1 VQSHALVSFL
11 VIIVIVGF
19 SRPAR
24 HDLRKRRAVRHR
36 PLEATRFEGI
46 FRFHH
51 GQPAHNPGGSMGTTQ
66 HLNVGTIGHVD
77 HGKTTLTAAL
87 THVAAARFGGKAL
100 DFAQI
105 DRGVEERARGITIT
119 IKHVQYRTIN
129 TLSGAVRTYA
139 HIDCPGHADYVKNMI
154 VGASQMDGAILL
166 VDGSS
171 GPQPQTREHVLLAR
185 QVGVKHLVVFINK
198 VDVADP
204 ELLELV
210 ELEARELLAQ
220 HGFQDVAVVRGS
232 ALKALEAMRGGRGLG
247 EDTKCIEALLDTL
260 NERVPMP
267 ARDETA
273 PFLMPIEDVFTIEGR
288 GTVVTGRVQRGV
300 IPMQAEIELIGVP
313 QGALNRSVVTGI
325 EAFKELKTEAR
336 AGENVGLLLR
346 GVQRDALSRGMLV
359 AAPGS
364 IQPHQFG
371 EAELFT
377 LSKEEGGRHT
387 PFSSGYMPQ
396 FYFGAT
402 DVTGMLEVR
411 GAETE
416 IVPGERAV
424 VGFTL
429 QRAVGIEAGMRF
441 ALREGGRTIG
451 AGIVTG
457 VR

>member
-1 VQSHALVSFL
+1 
-11 VIIVIVGF
+11 
-19 SRPAR
+19 
-24 HDLRKRRAVRHR
+24 
-36 PLEATRFEGI
+36 
-46 FRFHH
+46 
-51 GQPAHNPGGSMGTTQ
+51 MGTTQ

-100 DFAQI
+100 EFAQI
-105 DRGVEERARGITIT
+105 DRGEEERRRGITIT
-119 IKHVQYRTIN
+119 IKHVQYRT
-129 TLSGAVRTYA
+129 AERTYA

-166 VDGSS
+166 VDGSN

-210 ELEARELLAQ
+210 DLETRELLAQ
-220 HGFQDVAVVRGS
+220 NGFNDVPVVRGS
-232 ALKALEAMRGGRGLG
+232 ALKALEAMREKRGLG
-247 EDTKCIEALLDTL
+247 ADTKCIEELLHTLDT
-260 NERVPMP
+260 RVPVP

-273 PFLMPIEDVFTIEGR
+273 PFLMPIEDVFTIAGR

-300 IPMQAEIELIGVP
+300 LPSQAEVELVGAPEGVP
-313 QGALNRSVVTGI
+313 SRTVVTSI
-325 EAFKELKTEAR
+325 QAFHEELPHAR
-336 AGENVGLLLR
+336 AGDNVGLLLR
-346 GVQRDALSRGMLV
+346 GIDRELLSRGVLV
-359 AAPGS
+359 VAPGS
-364 IQPHQFG
+364 IRPHQVG

-377 LSKEEGGRHT
+377 LSEQEGGRHT

-402 DVTGMLEVR
+402 DVTGTLEVR
-411 GAETE
+411 DAEV
-416 IVPGERAV
+416 VPGDRAMV
-424 VGFTL
+424 NFTL

-451 AGIVTG
+451 AGIITAVS
-457 VR
+457 